1 MILYMLTHLCTMVSN
16 GYYCGSPI
24 LLHSLDWFKGPSLR
38 EHRFF
43 FIGKSLQVSGGV
55 PLKQSIEDMELS

>member
-1 MILYMLTHLCTMVSN
+1 MVSN